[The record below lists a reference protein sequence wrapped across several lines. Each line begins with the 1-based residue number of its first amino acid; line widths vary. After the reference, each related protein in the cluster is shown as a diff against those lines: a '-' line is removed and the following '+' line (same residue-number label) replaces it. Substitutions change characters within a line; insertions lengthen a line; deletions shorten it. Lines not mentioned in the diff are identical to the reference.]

1 MPKFTQNREKKQCME
16 AGLDG
21 LSSLHLVAIQ
31 TIHYIV
37 LEERVYEPGN
47 DLWYEGMPSVKID
60 LWQLHSGGATHEK

>member
-47 DLWYEGMPSVKID
+47 DL
-60 LWQLHSGGATHEK
+60 